1 MTWGIWWIL
10 IEPLKCLKISFQWA
24 LFVQSIQRFELQKYW
39 GVIFHDTEQWNKIWI
54 NPDLRFQKW
63 HEVNSKERCKVWK
76 NLLWWVSKAYNVST
90 RKFHRNCIMTQ
101 ICDDKFKGKLTR
113 GLKNYIRNLV
123 SFHADSRMSWKFA
136 LWRAPFVQSI

>member
-1 MTWGIWWIL
+1 MRNLMNFDRATQMSENFFPMSSFCPKYTKVWATKIL
-10 IEPLKCLKISFQWA
+10 RSYLSWHWTVKQNL
-24 LFVQSIQRFELQKYW
+24 
-39 GVIFHDTEQWNKIWI
+39 NKPWPFGFK
-54 NPDLRFQKW
+54 NE

-113 GLKNYIRNLV
+113 GLKNDIRNLV
-123 SFHADSRMSWKFA
+123 SFHAHSQMSWKFA